1 MKKRSI
7 ILLVLILILNVKHN
21 YAQDYGQVYVY
32 KTSNYA
38 SDAGLSSSYLA
49 VMGAAT
55 VNSDTPPAVTS
66 YTASTVSP
74 YYKFKTGELG
84 NASIDVGIAG
94 LENGAVTLVTSGS
107 GPDLD
112 GVLDGFGAINAGL
125 SGQLI
130 VVFPK
135 GSDMTVPTSI
145 QETFNGVTGGALP
158 YLNADGYGF
167 WLHAGV
173 LHSITLDAPHLGY
186 SEWYV
191 YAMAGFSTWGDKFK
205 FRLVDASG
213 SAPYP
218 LYSQIPQIA
227 ISEIMYNSSGTDDEW
242 IEIYNAT
249 ALHGS
254 SADVD
259 ISNWIINI
267 PLSGS
272 GIYSGDTFTFP
283 SSTTI
288 AADEYLTIALG
299 SNGDGVFNNDNPFT
313 PDFNTL
319 SVPDFLVAYT
329 NDTDNLHDDSGS
341 ITLRQNDFDVIVT
354 ANYEDDTR
362 PGTDGSGYTYES
374 KYPHNSGSN
383 TTSTSVWQS
392 SFITGGS
399 PKIKSAEVWDTSLG
413 SSDNLTI
420 LDKENIF
427 VANQDGNINDITIN
441 SGGFLT
447 ILRNS
452 SSSLTVA
459 NNFTNNGT
467 VTLNSDADEFAS
479 IIVDG
484 TSTGNITYNRY
495 VNTVGSDEW
504 DLIGSPVDGLSIS
517 SFVTTNTTSSPA
529 TLATNGNAYAVGEYD
544 NATDTWTN
552 YTTSTVGAAGNFDIG
567 KGYQMASV
575 NGGTGLLSFTGTI
588 ATTAQTQAII
598 DNDAAN
604 AGAGRRWS
612 LIANPF
618 PSYVNVND
626 DAHASNNFI
635 TVNSDKLH
643 DTYEAV
649 YGYDADGT
657 GYTVYNHTYNS
668 NSAVYLAPGQAFMV
682 ASDDTSSDNVSFT
695 TAMRTISGGDDFAIG
710 DDDYDSQEVVIKLY
724 NENTEI
730 EETRFY
736 FEEGLSLGLDPGYDA
751 GAFSQSAAIM
761 SRLVEEDGGVGLVIN
776 AMGTESMN
784 NAIIPLV
791 INQEAYQDFKVVLF
805 THTIPDNVNVYLE
818 DNQQGT
824 MTLLNEQD
832 FELTPENTLSE
843 VGRFYLHLT
852 EGTFSIDEE
861 VLTNNLSVFKAD
873 YNNFITIEGLVA
885 QSGITDVK
893 LYNILGMEVLSTSL
907 NNNTNTQTIP
917 TDGLAS
923 GVYVIKLQS
932 ANNQLTKKLIIK

>member
-32 KTSNYA
+32 KITGYA
-38 SDAGLSSSYLA
+38 SDSGLQSSYLPA
-49 VMGAAT
+49 MGAAT

-66 YTASTVSP
+66 YTVSQVSP

-84 NASIDVGIAG
+84 NASIDVGAG
-94 LENGAVTLVTSGS
+94 GLMTLLASGS
-107 GPDLD
+107 GSDLD
-112 GVLDGFGAINAGL
+112 SVLDGLNPINSSG
-125 SGQLI
+125 SGQI
-130 VVFPK
+130 MVVFPK
-135 GSDMTVPTSI
+135 GSDMTAPTSI
-145 QETFNGVTGGALP
+145 QETLNGVAGGAAP
-158 YLNADGYGF
+158 YSNVDGGGF
-167 WLHAGV
+167 FLVDGV
-173 LHSITLDAPHLGY
+173 LHSITLDTPHLGY
-186 SEWYV
+186 SEWNV
-191 YAMAGFSTWGDKFK
+191 FGRESNTAINTKFK

-213 SAPYP
+213 SAPTPSGWNP
-218 LYSQIPQIA
+218 LSDIK

-242 IEIYNAT
+242 IEIYNASEEISG
-249 ALHGS
+249 A
-254 SADVD
+254 AANVD
-259 ISNWIINI
+259 ISNWTIGTN
-267 PLSGS
+267 STGS
-272 GIYSGDTFTFP
+272 SEYSGEVFTFP

-288 AADEYLTIALG
+288 AAGEYLTIALG

-319 SVPDFLVAYT
+319 SGSPSNADVKNT
-329 NDTDNLHDDSGS
+329 NDTDNLGDDSGF
-341 ITLRQNDFDVIVT
+341 IVIRPNDFDIANIV
-354 ANYEDDTR
+354 YYDDGTR
-362 PGTDGSGYTYES
+362 PTTDGSGYTYEIKGPTVNNYNTS
-374 KYPHNSGSN
+374 YLGS
-383 TTSTSVWQS
+383 WQS

>member
-32 KTSNYA
+32 KITGYA
-38 SDAGLSSSYLA
+38 SDSGLQSSYLPA
-49 VMGAAT
+49 MGAAT

-66 YTASTVSP
+66 YTVSQVSP

-84 NASIDVGIAG
+84 NASIDVGAG
-94 LENGAVTLVTSGS
+94 GLMTLLASGS
-107 GPDLD
+107 GSDLD
-112 GVLDGFGAINAGL
+112 SVLDGLNPINSSG
-125 SGQLI
+125 SGQI
-130 VVFPK
+130 MVVFPK
-135 GSDMTVPTSI
+135 GSDMTAPTSI
-145 QETFNGVTGGALP
+145 QETLNGVAGGAAP
-158 YLNADGYGF
+158 YSNVDGGGF
-167 WLHAGV
+167 FLVDGV
-173 LHSITLDAPHLGY
+173 LHSITLDTPHLGY
-186 SEWYV
+186 SEWNV
-191 YAMAGFSTWGDKFK
+191 FGRESNTAINTKFK

-213 SAPYP
+213 SAPTPSGWNP
-218 LYSQIPQIA
+218 LSDIK

-242 IEIYNAT
+242 IEIYNASEEISG
-249 ALHGS
+249 A
-254 SADVD
+254 AANVD
-259 ISNWIINI
+259 ISNWTIGTN
-267 PLSGS
+267 STGS
-272 GIYSGDTFTFP
+272 SEYSGEVFTFP

-288 AADEYLTIALG
+288 AAGEYLTIALG

-319 SVPDFLVAYT
+319 SGSPSNADVKNT
-329 NDTDNLHDDSGS
+329 NDTDNLGDDSGF
-341 ITLRQNDFDVIVT
+341 IVIRPNDFDIANIV
-354 ANYEDDTR
+354 YYDDGTR
-362 PGTDGSGYTYES
+362 PTTDGSGYTYEIKGPTVNNYNTS
-374 KYPHNSGSN
+374 YLGS
-383 TTSTSVWQS
+383 WQS

-761 SRLVEEDGGVGLVIN
+761 SRLVEEDQGHGLVIN

-805 THTIPDNVNVYLE
+805 THTIPQNVNVYLE